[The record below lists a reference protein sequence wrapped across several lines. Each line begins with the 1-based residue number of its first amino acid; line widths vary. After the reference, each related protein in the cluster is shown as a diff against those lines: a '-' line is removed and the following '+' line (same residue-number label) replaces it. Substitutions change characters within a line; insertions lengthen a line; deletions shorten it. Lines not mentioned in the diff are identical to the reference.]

1 MPLSKA
7 KDRER
12 KKLAKL
18 KDFPTYSNLTT
29 KLMMPD
35 GSILNLDSLER
46 NREKLTKLIN
56 FLESGKFRR
65 YLSEI
70 RFGVYGCTLGVVKIL
85 LI

>member
-18 KDFPTYSNLTT
+18 KDFPTYSNLN

-46 NREKLTKLIN
+46 NKEKLVKLIN
-56 FLESGKFRR
+56 YMESSKFRR

-70 RFGVYGCTLGVVKIL
+70 RLGVYGCTLGVVKIL
-85 LI
+85 LN

>member
-18 KDFPTYSNLTT
+18 KDFPTYSNLN
-29 KLMMPD
+29 KLMLPD
-35 GSILNLDSLER
+35 SSILNLDSLER
-46 NREKLTKLIN
+46 NKEKLGKLVNYI
-56 FLESGKFRR
+56 ETSKFRR

-70 RFGVYGCTLGVVKIL
+70 RFGVYGCTLEVIKVL
-85 LI
+85 L